1 MRQAGRRLSKG
12 WMRVDCDLLRFRVGS
27 VKHTLSHTLCL
38 TILIGFGIIGFRDP
52 HGIRPIGF
60 AKRQSPKGTDYMF
73 ASESVVCDGCSFS
86 DFEDLKPGEAVI
98 VNKNSTVTRRQLVPN
113 ASFSPCIFEY
123 VYFSRPDS
131 IIDGI
136 SVYKCRLAMGEALA
150 DQVLEKM
157 GPDHDID
164 VIIPV
169 SIVAFFCRK

>member
-1 MRQAGRRLSKG
+1 
-12 WMRVDCDLLRFRVGS
+12 
-27 VKHTLSHTLCL
+27 
-38 TILIGFGIIGFRDP
+38 
-52 HGIRPIGF
+52 
-60 AKRQSPKGTDYMF
+60 MF

-150 DQVLEKM
+150 DQVLKKM

-169 SIVAFFCRK
+169 SIVALLCRK

>member
-1 MRQAGRRLSKG
+1 
-12 WMRVDCDLLRFRVGS
+12 
-27 VKHTLSHTLCL
+27 
-38 TILIGFGIIGFRDP
+38 
-52 HGIRPIGF
+52 
-60 AKRQSPKGTDYMF
+60 MF

-98 VNKNSTVTRRQLVPN
+98 VNKNRTVTRRELVPN
-113 ASFSPCIFEY
+113 ANFTPCIFEY

-150 DQVLEKM
+150 DEVARKLGADM
-157 GPDHDID
+157 DID

-169 SIVAFFCRK
+169 SLRGCSFVELCLGVHLCMLARSRMDIHCIWY